1 MQNKVN
7 LRHTLLAARN
17 ALPAD
22 VRAHND
28 FAIGRQVVNW
38 LIAHPVKT
46 LGVYWPI
53 RHEPDLHSIYRD
65 IAARGVQLAL
75 PVVVDKNAPLK
86 FLAWTPGDELAKDT
100 MGIPT
105 PVPSNLEVRPDAVL
119 VPCVGFNAALI
130 RLGYGKGFYDRT
142 LAITPRPVA
151 IGIAYALSAAVFD
164 GAPHDVALDVM
175 ITESAI
181 LPAE

>member
-7 LRHTLLAARN
+7 LRQTLLAARDVL
-17 ALPAD
+17 APD

-28 FAIGRQVVNW
+28 FAIGKQ
-38 LIAHPVKT
+38 LISWVDTHPVQT

-53 RHEPDLHSIYRD
+53 RNEPDLHAVYAD
-65 IAARGVQLAL
+65 IAARGIRLAL
-75 PVVVDKNAPLK
+75 PVVVAKDIALK
-86 FLAWTPGDELAKDT
+86 FLVWAPGDALTKDR

-105 PVPSNLEVRPDAVL
+105 PTSSKLEVQPDALL

-142 LAITPRPVA
+142 LARSPRPVA
-151 IGIAYALSAAVFD
+151 IGIAYALSQAVFD
-164 GAPHDVALDVM
+164 GAPHDVALDVV
-175 ITESAI
+175 ITESTI
-181 LPAE
+181 LSAA